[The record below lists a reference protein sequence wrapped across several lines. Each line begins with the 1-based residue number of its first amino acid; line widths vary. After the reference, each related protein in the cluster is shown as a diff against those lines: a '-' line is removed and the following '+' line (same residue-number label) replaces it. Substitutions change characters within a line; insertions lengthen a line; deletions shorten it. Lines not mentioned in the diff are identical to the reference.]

1 MLLQHLQVGLSDAS
15 DLVNTSFAR
24 SYTHH
29 QVFLSLSCMMVSVM
43 IMMIMDDNDDTLK
56 SQKSVVCDEPSSSGE
71 RSTLVAYLG
80 GIDLTDGRWLLVIL
94 RIISGNC

>member
-1 MLLQHLQVGLSDAS
+1 
-15 DLVNTSFAR
+15 
-24 SYTHH
+24 
-29 QVFLSLSCMMVSVM
+29 MMVSVM
-43 IMMIMDDNDDTLK
+43 ILMMMDDNDDTFK
-56 SQKSVVCDEPSSSGE
+56 SQKSVVCDEPSSSGG